1 VKVILPT
8 PLIDYTGG
16 KREVSGHGGTVD
28 ELLRDLDRQ
37 YPGIRFR
44 MIDEQDRFRPHI
56 RLFVN
61 AELER
66 SLAARLNAGD
76 HILIV
81 AALSGG

>member
-1 VKVILPT
+1 MLPT
-8 PLIDYTGG
+8 PLVDYTGG
-16 KREVSGHGGTVD
+16 QREVSAQGGTVD

-44 MIDEQDRFRPHI
+44 MINEQDRFRPHI

-66 SLAARLNAGD
+66 TIGASLKAD
-76 HILIV
+76 DDILIV